1 MKKKNITVILIILAA
16 CALFYIMQPKK
27 GSFNDLILSKYRGGN
42 FTEIKIE
49 YIQEDSDPAEFICK
63 DKNKINEFI
72 SYLETLKLVE
82 VNESI
87 FHGKSTNYYIFIRNE
102 VKNSEGQLHANEN
115 IGITVYDNNLKL
127 IDIFDNNHTKTYKIV
142 NGKFDM
148 KYIREIMGKD

>member
-1 MKKKNITVILIILAA
+1 MNKKNITVILIILAA

-27 GSFNDLILSKYRGGN
+27 GSFNDLIFSQYQGKN

-49 YIQEDSDPAEFICK
+49 YIPKDSDPAEFTCN
-63 DKNKINEFI
+63 DKNKINDFI
-72 SYLETLKLVE
+72 SYLETLKLVK
-82 VNESI
+82 VNGSI
-87 FHGKSTNYYIFIRNE
+87 SYGKSTNYYVFIRNE

-115 IGITVYDNNLKL
+115 LGITVYDNNLNF

-148 KYIREIMGKD
+148 KYIRGIMKKS